1 MHSIISPLVE
11 KRINLLSIKKQMIGR
26 RAYSES
32 TFKTPKREISVSPP
46 KSPVSPT
53 QREIEV
59 IAFNVSAC

>member
-1 MHSIISPLVE
+1 
-11 KRINLLSIKKQMIGR
+11 MIGR